1 MHLQFRPE
9 NPDRYRWIA
18 LVISMIIISTAALGM
33 TWSLLVDPMITI
45 RGATE
50 AGMATIYS
58 GLTIAGAVFTI
69 IGGKF
74 VDKFGVTK
82 SIISCAVMLLIGM
95 LICGFNNSILGFAI
109 AQVVFIGW
117 QQAVIYISVM
127 TTVERMFPDYRGFA
141 VGLCAC
147 GISAGGMILAPQ
159 TQMLIESVGFDMM
172 FVING
177 IILAALILVMVIFFP
192 DYPAD
197 YMPKNI
203 ASDAEAGERKGKR
216 SKVIA
221 NPNFV
226 QKDWKAML
234 KDPAFYLLYLIPLC
248 ASSGYMLLS
257 YQLAYI
263 AVDILGIS
271 DMTAAFLV
279 SGVSVMGFLSC
290 IIGPIGDH
298 LGRLKVVVGILIIG
312 FIAIMGLVFCEG
324 HGIVWFAVCT
334 FVYCFCLGGFA
345 GMHPSLIGDFFGSE
359 HFAFNYSLGYTSI
372 LLAAAISPW
381 LAVLGGDS
389 GYSGMFMVCAIAVAV
404 AVVLSLILLKLKGN
418 NIEFIRVMNKDAKN
432 EEAEQA

>member
-1 MHLQFRPE
+1 MHIQFRPE

-18 LVISMIIISTAALGM
+18 LIIGMIIISTAALGM
-33 TWSLLVDPMITI
+33 TWSLLVEPMITI

-50 AGMATIYS
+50 AGMASIYS
-58 GLTIAGAVFTI
+58 ALTIVGALFTVV
-69 IGGKF
+69 GGKLIE
-74 VDKFGVTK
+74 KFGSTK
-82 SIISCAVMLLIGM
+82 AIVSCAIALFIGM
-95 LICGFNNSILGFAI
+95 MICGFNNSILGFAI
-109 AQVVFIGW
+109 AQLVFIGW
-117 QQAVIYISVM
+117 QQAIIYISVM

-147 GISAGGMILAPQ
+147 GISIGGMILAPQ
-159 TQMLIESVGFDMM
+159 TQMLIETVGFDMM

-177 IILAALILVMVIFFP
+177 IVLAALTLIMVIFFP
-192 DYPAD
+192 DYPGD
-197 YMPKNI
+197 YMPKHI
-203 ASDAEAGERKGKR
+203 SSHEEAGTRHGKR
-216 SKVIA
+216 SRVIR

-279 SGVSVMGFLSC
+279 SGVSIMGFVSL

-298 LGRLKVVVGILIIG
+298 IGRLKVATAILAIG
-312 FIAIMGLVFCEG
+312 FVAIFCLIFCES
-324 HGIVWFAVCT
+324 HGIVWFTVCT
-334 FVYCFCLGGFA
+334 FVYCFCLGAFA
-345 GMHPSLIGDFFGSE
+345 GVHPSLIGDFFGSE

-381 LAVLGGDS
+381 LAVLGGNS
-389 GYSGMFMVCAIAVAV
+389 GYSGMFIVCTVACGI
-404 AVVLSLILLKLKGN
+404 AVVLALVLIKLKGD
-418 NIEFIRVMNKDAKN
+418 NIEYIRVMHDDVK
-432 EEAEQA
+432 EEAAE